1 MGIRRASIGVFVA
14 LFSLACVRSP
24 GGIAPSNIPLAPDGY
39 VPLGPVT
46 ASDCKVNLLGSLP
59 ISGSNRIADAERKA
73 LGKIDGA
80 QALVDVSIDRSIKFF
95 ILWSQVCTEVHA
107 TAVALR

>member
-1 MGIRRASIGVFVA
+1 MKIRIASIGLLVA
-14 LFSLACVRSP
+14 LFALACVRSP
-24 GGIAPSNIPLAPDGY
+24 GGIAPSNIPLEQGGY
-39 VPLGPVT
+39 VVLGPVA
-46 ASDCKVNLLGSLP
+46 ASDCKVDLLGLIP

-80 QALVDVSIDRSIKFF
+80 QALVDVTVDRSVKFF

-107 TAVALR
+107 TAVSLR

>member
-1 MGIRRASIGVFVA
+1 MKLRIASIGSFVA
-14 LFSLACVRSP
+14 LCALACVRSP
-24 GGIAPSNIPLAPDGY
+24 GGIAPSNIPLEQGGY
-39 VPLGPVT
+39 VALGPVA
-46 ASDCKVNLLGSLP
+46 ASDCKVDLLGLIP

-73 LGKIDGA
+73 LAKVDGA
-80 QALVDVSIDRSIKFF
+80 QALVDVTVDRSIKFF